1 MTTDLL
7 AFSVRLRKLREATNL
22 KQTDMCEMLNI
33 SFMQYYRY
41 EHGKSF
47 PRYADLIALADYF
60 NVSLDYLCGRD
71 TNQSNRSTK

>member
-1 MTTDLL
+1 MKTDLL
-7 AFSVRLRKLREATNL
+7 AFSVRLKELRLKANL
-22 KQTDMCEMLNI
+22 QQTEMAQMLGV

-60 NVSLDYLCGRD
+60 GVSLDYLCGRE
-71 TNQSNRSTK
+71 